1 MGIDGRTS
9 PLTKLW
15 NTVLNKSLTSK
26 PIKEKPWI
34 LKKDCKRK
42 KKKGLLKGNDED
54 LRTSKT
60 IDHGAEN
67 IEESEDQNQSTDMRH
82 PTTFE
87 DY

>member
-1 MGIDGRTS
+1 M
-9 PLTKLW
+9 
-15 NTVLNKSLTSK
+15 
-26 PIKEKPWI
+26 
-34 LKKDCKRK
+34 KKDCKRK
-42 KKKGLLKGNDED
+42 KKKGLLKGNEED